1 MEDTNI
7 EQVEQAEPSDRRAML
22 EAAFA
27 EVETPEV
34 EAAAPEV
41 ETPAEPVQ
49 EETAPVE
56 AQETETPTSEPEIK
70 IDRAPNS
77 WKADEREAWEA
88 IPESA
93 RRAIARRERDHQESL
108 RTSADER
115 KTAKEIKETL
125 DPYRAEFQSM
135 GFEPM
140 VAVKGLLND
149 VYTLRRGDP
158 QTKARLLANIVKN
171 NNIDVGLLDAELTGA
186 ITQSHTPVQQQYSPE
201 ETQRIVREETQR
213 TLQAEREAAAASDAD
228 RQVVA
233 FMNDPK
239 NEFLRDV
246 HPVMQALLQSGSA
259 KTLEQAYGMA
269 CNADDKVRSIIEKRK
284 QSSNVQTKLSAAASV
299 KGTAPR
305 SPAPTVQVTARRAL
319 LSKQWDAFSADDKRV

>member
-7 EQVEQAEPSDRRAML
+7 EQVEQAEPSDRRSML

-27 EVETPEV
+27 DMETPEV
-34 EAAAPEV
+34 ETEV
-41 ETPAEPVQ
+41 A
-49 EETAPVE
+49 APVE
-56 AQETETPTSEPEIK
+56 AAEPEKEEPAVETPQIEEETATEPDVK

-93 RRAIARRERDHQESL
+93 RRAIARRERDHQEYL

-115 KTAKEIKETL
+115 KTAKELKETL

-135 GFEPM
+135 GYEPM

-171 NNIDVGLLDAELTGA
+171 NNIDVDLLSSELSGA
-186 ITQSHTPVQQQYSPE
+186 YTQQTQVQQQYTPQDV
-201 ETQRIVREETQR
+201 QRLAREEAQR
-213 TLQAEREAAAASDAD
+213 ALQAEREAAQASDAD
-228 RQVVA
+228 RQVVE

-246 HPVMQALLQSGSA
+246 HPVMQGLLQSGSA
-259 KTLEQAYGMA
+259 KTLAQAYTMA
-269 CNADDKVRSIIEKRK
+269 CNADDKVRGIIEKRK
-284 QSSNVQTKLSAAASV
+284 QNNNVQSKLSASASL

-305 SPAPTVQVTARRAL
+305 APAAKVQVSDRRAL
-319 LSKQWDAFSADDKRV
+319 LAAQWDAHSADDKRV

>member
-56 AQETETPTSEPEIK
+56 AQETETPTEPEIK

-93 RRAIARRERDHQESL
+93 RRAIARRERDHQEYL

-115 KTAKEIKETL
+115 KSAKELKETL

-186 ITQSHTPVQQQYSPE
+186 ITQSHTPVQQQYTPE
-201 ETQRIVREETQR
+201 DFQRIAREEAQR
-213 TLQAEREAAAASDAD
+213 TLQAEREAAQAAEAD
-228 RQVVA
+228 SKVVA
-233 FMNDPK
+233 FLNDPK
-239 NEFLRDV
+239 NEFVRDV
-246 HPVMQALLQSGSA
+246 HKVMTAMLQSREA
-259 KTLEQAYGMA
+259 HDLPTAYAMA
-269 CNADDKVRSIIEKRK
+269 CRANEKVSSIIEKRK

-305 SPAPTVQVTARRAL
+305 SPAPTVQVTERRAL